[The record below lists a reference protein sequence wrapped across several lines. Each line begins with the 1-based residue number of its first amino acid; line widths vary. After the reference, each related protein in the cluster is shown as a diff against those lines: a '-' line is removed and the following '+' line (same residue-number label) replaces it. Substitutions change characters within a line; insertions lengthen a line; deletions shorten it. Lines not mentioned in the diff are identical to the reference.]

1 MLGADIG
8 HMLAAGDRV
17 TLWPSNKRATQPSRS
32 GTGPWFV
39 ETGRRPHASAAV
51 RGTSPVTVWPQ
62 HLQRT
67 IDPMFDLT
75 GLPAEAAFVE
85 DWFQPDSFDRSGL
98 ETPSG
103 EVGRTGFARSTS
115 HLRGMSPAPSIHDG
129 RGRGRHGVVPIGR
142 GRAAD
147 PAIRVELPQGPLAE
161 GPSGCCSSCC
171 CPCPTSLRTKEKEK
185 SQSDQDLE
193 NASLAATI
201 IGVAVSVAVALGSLL
216 NSSDDDDAVDKIHQS
231 SCDEI
236 KAWTNDKVIA
246 FAEKLVNGPTGD
258 DDENAL
264 LKMIKCRGCGT
275 ASMLVDHFGKQEF
288 LDQFQG
294 GESNDLQLFLVDC
307 GLLSLGD
314 MDDAATRRYL
324 TERPCSELNKHG
336 VPEIAM
342 LMQNLFEGFTDDDD
356 EQAINSFFK
365 WCLGSCQINLLTQ
378 QPGMSVE
385 EFDDEVDGSEWDE
398 LEGHFNWAKAHCPQ
412 VGQKQEP

>member
-1 MLGADIG
+1 MNP
-8 HMLAAGDRV
+8 
-17 TLWPSNKRATQPSRS
+17 TLSL
-32 GTGPWFV
+32 
-39 ETGRRPHASAAV
+39 H
-51 RGTSPVTVWPQ
+51 
-62 HLQRT
+62 
-67 IDPMFDLT
+67 
-75 GLPAEAAFVE
+75 
-85 DWFQPDSFDRSGL
+85 DS
-98 ETPSG
+98 
-103 EVGRTGFARSTS
+103 
-115 HLRGMSPAPSIHDG
+115 
-129 RGRGRHGVVPIGR
+129 RGRGRHGVLPFGR
-142 GRAAD
+142 GPAAD
-147 PAIRVELPQGPLAE
+147 PAIHLKIPPTLPANA
-161 GPSGCCSSCC
+161 PSNCCSPCC
-171 CPCPTSLRTKEKEK
+171 CPCPTSLRTKEKDK

-193 NASLAATI
+193 NAGIAAGI
-201 IGVAVSVAVALGSLL
+201 IGAAVGVVVAIAGVL
-216 NSSDDDDAVDKIHQS
+216 NSTEDDDAVGTIHES

-246 FAEKLVNGPTGD
+246 LAEKLVDGPTGD

-275 ASMLVDHFGKQEF
+275 AGMLLDHFGKQEF